1 MYAHLFWGNLCFQEN
16 AEYASLLGPNVVL
29 LFLYSSFVLCCSST
43 NVLVF
48 ITFLCFIKAEMSFQ
62 FRVMF
67 FLLTKKK
74 LS

>member
-1 MYAHLFWGNLCFQEN
+1 MCAHLFWGNLYFQEN

-48 ITFLCFIKAEMSFQ
+48 ITFLCFIKAIKQRCHLSLGLCY
-62 FRVMF
+62 F
-67 FLLTKKK
+67 F
-74 LS
+74 